1 MNEHVTRTF
10 DNLDRNRDHGF
21 EFDAIGRLKK
31 ATGGGASGAPFDV
44 ATWTQNYSYDRY
56 GNKTGVTSSGV
67 TDDSVPIPTDG
78 LPSVSIDAAT
88 NRMTTASG
96 WSYDNAGNVVRGQ
109 NSSGVWQRFE
119 YDAAGRL
126 VKIKDDSNNVIETY
140 TYGADRSRL
149 KTETSTGRTY
159 YAWGGQSV
167 IAEYSEATAAT
178 TPEYSK
184 CYIYAGSRLLMTA
197 AKASSSTETQEFQHP
212 DRLGTKLMTNAATGT
227 TLEQSTLPFGTP
239 IPAESS
245 GYSNQIFTTY
255 DRSASTGLDY
265 AVNRTYSSGQGRF
278 TQVDPLGAAASSLG
292 NPQSN
297 NLYAYTQNMPTD
309 FTDPSGLNMIARTSC
324 RYVLRV
330 AYTDGQV
337 DSAWLEQVCETRYE
351 SVDDIG
357 TGPGS
362 GGHGGRSG
370 GTTSPQTKLSQAD
383 CDKKIAALFGGPAAR
398 VATFTEPTTLKHP
411 SAGDNREGHLGGD
424 GTFHIYTDEFGSD
437 VITALYTL
445 PNWTSKTLGVVRFGR
460 DDSGTE
466 GEINYNYFRFNYRD
480 GLTISFVH
488 TGNPKVNR
496 RDRNAAGS
504 IRIGNIAGPG
514 GAGAGYNHTHVNV
527 YKNGKKTDPRKVFC
541 GW

>member
-1 MNEHVTRTF
+1 LTHITN
-10 DNLDRNRDHGF
+10 NLDRNRDHGF

-56 GNKTGVTSSGV
+56 GNKTGVTSTGV
-67 TDDSVPIPTDG
+67 TDDSAPIPTDG
-78 LPSVSIDAAT
+78 LPSVSVDATT

-159 YAWGGQSV
+159 YAWGGRSV
-167 IAEYSEATAAT
+167 IAEYTEASAAT
-178 TPEYSK
+178 SPEYSK

-197 AKASSSTETQEFQHP
+197 TKASSSTETQEFQHP

-245 GYSNQIFTTY
+245 GYSNQLFTSY

-278 TQVDPLGAAASSLG
+278 TQVDPIGMSSATVG
-292 NPQSN
+292 NPRSN

-309 FTDPSGLNMIARTSC
+309 FTDPSGLMMIAFVYTTCEWAPDGEHRICHQHVYFMDTGGGSDFSNISDWREDFGGAVNRVRAILNTKNACSDFFKNTTSAVNALTAFAS
-324 RYVLRV
+324 RAERGVLDNMNTGIRQISDAKDPTSIYDENGNSYDIKSGKPAAYIEYGRV
-330 AYTDGQV
+330 IVNGQGPFLSKFGKARIGGYPDGSFQSQV
-337 DSAWLEQVCETRYE
+337 LQILHELAHIVLDAKGHPLIKP
-351 SVDDIG
+351 D
-357 TGPGS
+357 GS
-362 GGHGGRSG
+362 GSG
-370 GTTSPQTKLSQAD
+370 VSSEGNTEIV
-383 CDKKIAALFGGPAAR
+383 KKACKKEIEA
-398 VATFTEPTTLKHP
+398 
-411 SAGDNREGHLGGD
+411 
-424 GTFHIYTDEFGSD
+424 
-437 VITALYTL
+437 
-445 PNWTSKTLGVVRFGR
+445 SKRQ
-460 DDSGTE
+460 
-466 GEINYNYFRFNYRD
+466 
-480 GLTISFVH
+480 
-488 TGNPKVNR
+488 
-496 RDRNAAGS
+496 
-504 IRIGNIAGPG
+504 
-514 GAGAGYNHTHVNV
+514 
-527 YKNGKKTDPRKVFC
+527 
-541 GW
+541 